1 MVLLITSNNAEAPAA
16 RVTSAED
23 DLMTAMQVAVT
34 ENRKKTSEHHQQI
47 HFFPSVLS
55 PRNQKLYFRML
66 RNYATKRNQEH
77 LRRNTKKQMHV
88 GRRYIEMEE
97 LAQ

>member
-1 MVLLITSNNAEAPAA
+1 
-16 RVTSAED
+16 
-23 DLMTAMQVAVT
+23 MTAMQVAVT
-34 ENRKKTSEHHQQI
+34 ENRKDRERCGKTSEHHQQI
-47 HFFPSVLS
+47 NFFPSVLS

-77 LRRNTKKQMHV
+77 KRRNTKKQMHV
-88 GRRYIEMEE
+88 GRRYIEMED